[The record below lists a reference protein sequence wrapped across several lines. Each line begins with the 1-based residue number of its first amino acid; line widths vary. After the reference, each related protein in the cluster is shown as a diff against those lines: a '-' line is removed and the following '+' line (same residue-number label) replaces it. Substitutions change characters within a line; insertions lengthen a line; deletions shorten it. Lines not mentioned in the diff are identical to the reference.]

1 MAYGN
6 LQGVMVA
13 LVTPLL
19 ADGAIDHAALSKL
32 IQCACSAGING
43 LCPVGSTG
51 EGPHLTAAQ
60 RLEVVNRVLQETGT
74 TKPVIPGI
82 ACTDIDS
89 ARRQLDAYANAGAS
103 AALVAPPFYFSLSR
117 QAVEDF
123 FVRLA
128 DCSPL
133 PILLYHIP
141 QFTKAALP
149 LESVLA
155 LSSHPRIVGIK
166 DSSRDFEFYQALA
179 AVAPEKFS
187 VLTGTDTML
196 LASLMA
202 GGDGSI
208 AASANVVPEWSV
220 KLLQAVRASDWT
232 AARELQLNILS
243 LVTACRKGSF
253 PSGWKAALEIA
264 GVCNRCTVA
273 PTPPLPPE
281 MFHELRVEM
290 VRLGLLPDEAS
301 GEVLA
306 AAIEERV

>member
-6 LQGVMVA
+6 LRGVMVA

-19 ADGAIDHAALSKL
+19 ADGAIDHAALSRL
-32 IQCACSAGING
+32 IQRACSAGING

-51 EGPHLTAAQ
+51 EGPHLSAAQ
-60 RLEVVNRVLQETGT
+60 RLEVINRVLQEVGT
-74 TKPVIPGI
+74 AKPVIPGI

-89 ARRQLDAYANAGAS
+89 ARRQLDGCANAGAL

-155 LSSHPRIVGIK
+155 LSSHPRIAGIK

-179 AVAPEKFS
+179 GAALKEFS

-208 AASANVVPEWSV
+208 AASANVAPEWSV
-220 KLLQAVRASDWT
+220 KLLQAVRASDWPV
-232 AARELQLNILS
+232 ARELQLNILS

-264 GVCNRCTVA
+264 GVCNRHTVP
-273 PTPPLPPE
+273 PTPPLTSK
-281 MFHELRVEM
+281 MFDELRAEM
-290 VRLGLLPDEAS
+290 VRLRVVPNKAS
-301 GEVLA
+301 GEVLTDCN
-306 AAIEERV
+306 

>member
-1 MAYGN
+1 MDYGN
-6 LQGVMVA
+6 LRGVMAA

-19 ADGAIDHAALSKL
+19 ADGAIDHAALSRL
-32 IQCACSAGING
+32 IRRACSAGING

-51 EGPHLTAAQ
+51 EGPHLSPTQ
-60 RLEVVNRVLQETGT
+60 RLEVINRVLQEVGT

-82 ACTDIDS
+82 ACSDIDS
-89 ARRQLDAYANAGAS
+89 ARRQLDDYAKAGVL
-103 AALVAPPFYFSLSR
+103 AAVVAPPFYFSLSR

-123 FVRLA
+123 YVRLA
-128 DCSPL
+128 DCSAL

-141 QFTKAALP
+141 QFSKAALP
-149 LESVLA
+149 LESVLT

-166 DSSRDFEFYQALA
+166 DSSRDFDFYQALA
-179 AVAPEKFS
+179 GAALKEFS

-208 AASANVVPEWSV
+208 AASANVAPEWSV
-220 KLLQAVRASDWT
+220 KLLQAVRASDWPV
-232 AARELQLNILS
+232 ARELQLNILS

-273 PTPPLPPE
+273 PTPPLSPE
-281 MFHELRVEM
+281 MFDELRSEM
-290 VRLGLLPDEAS
+290 VRLRLVPAKASDEVMT
-301 GEVLA
+301 GCN
-306 AAIEERV
+306 

>member
-6 LQGVMVA
+6 LRGVMVA

-19 ADGAIDHAALSKL
+19 ADGAIDHAALSRL
-32 IQCACSAGING
+32 IERACSAGING

-51 EGPHLTAAQ
+51 EGPHLSAAQ
-60 RLEVVNRVLQETGT
+60 RLEVINRVLQEVGT
-74 TKPVIPGI
+74 AKPVIPGI

-89 ARRQLDAYANAGAS
+89 ARRQLDGCANAGAL

-155 LSSHPRIVGIK
+155 LSSHPRIAGIK

-179 AVAPEKFS
+179 GAALKEFS

-208 AASANVVPEWSV
+208 AASANVAPEWSV
-220 KLLQAVRASDWT
+220 KLLQAVRASDWPV
-232 AARELQLNILS
+232 ARELQLNILS

-264 GVCNRCTVA
+264 GVCNRHTVP
-273 PTPPLPPE
+273 PTPPLTSK
-281 MFHELRVEM
+281 MFDELRAEM
-290 VRLGLLPDEAS
+290 VRLRVVPNKAS
-301 GEVLA
+301 GEVLTDCN
-306 AAIEERV
+306 

>member
-1 MAYGN
+1 M
-6 LQGVMVA
+6 A

-19 ADGAIDHAALSKL
+19 ADGAIDHAALSRL
-32 IQCACSAGING
+32 IQRACSAGING

-51 EGPHLTAAQ
+51 EGPHLSAAQ
-60 RLEVVNRVLQETGT
+60 RLEVINRVLQEVGT
-74 TKPVIPGI
+74 AKPVIPGI

-89 ARRQLDAYANAGAS
+89 ARRQLDGCANAGAL

-155 LSSHPRIVGIK
+155 LSSHPRIAGIK

-179 AVAPEKFS
+179 GAALKEFS

-208 AASANVVPEWSV
+208 AASANVAPEWSV
-220 KLLQAVRASDWT
+220 KLLQAVRASDWPV
-232 AARELQLNILS
+232 ARELQLNILS

-264 GVCNRCTVA
+264 GVCNRHTVP
-273 PTPPLPPE
+273 PTPPLTSK
-281 MFHELRVEM
+281 MFDELRAEM
-290 VRLGLLPDEAS
+290 VRLRVVPNKAS
-301 GEVLA
+301 GEVLTDCN
-306 AAIEERV
+306 

>member
-6 LQGVMVA
+6 LRGVMVA

-19 ADGAIDHAALSKL
+19 ADGAIDHPALSRL
-32 IQCACSAGING
+32 IQRACSAGING

-60 RLEVVNRVLQETGT
+60 RLELANRVLLEAGT

-89 ARRQLDAYANAGAS
+89 ARRELDAYANAGAS
-103 AALVAPPFYFSLSR
+103 AALVAPPFYFSLGR

-128 DCSPL
+128 DYSSL

-141 QFTKAALP
+141 QFTKATLP
-149 LESVLA
+149 PESVLA
-155 LSSHPRIVGIK
+155 LSAHPRIVGIK
-166 DSSRDFEFYQALA
+166 DSSRDFEFYQGLAGAAL
-179 AVAPEKFS
+179 EKFS
-187 VLTGTDTML
+187 IFTGNDTML

-208 AASANVVPEWSV
+208 AASANVAPEWSV
-220 KLLQAVRASDWT
+220 KLFQAVRASDWT

-243 LVTACRKGSF
+243 LVIACRKGPF

-264 GVCNRCTVA
+264 GVCNRRTVA
-273 PTPPLPPE
+273 PTPPLTPE
-281 MFHELRVEM
+281 MFYELR
-290 VRLGLLPDEAS
+290 A
-301 GEVLA
+301 
-306 AAIEERV
+306 